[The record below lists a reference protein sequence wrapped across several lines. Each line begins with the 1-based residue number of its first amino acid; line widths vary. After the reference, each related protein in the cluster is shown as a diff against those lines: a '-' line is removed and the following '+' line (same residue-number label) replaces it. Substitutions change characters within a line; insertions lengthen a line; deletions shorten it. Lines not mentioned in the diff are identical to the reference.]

1 MVKKLVFTIG
11 SQDKDHKKVFYSI
24 DSIMNWLAKRL
35 DYATFT
41 ECQGCYKYND
51 GSICFE
57 PSLKVEIIL
66 FDDDYK
72 KQVEICN
79 IIELCCKKFNQES
92 YLYEL
97 FTSNSYSAVTL
108 YV

>member
-1 MVKKLVFTIG
+1 MTNKLVFTIG
-11 SQDKDHKKVFYSI
+11 SQDKDNKKLFYSI
-24 DSIMNWLAKRL
+24 DSLMYWLAKRL

-51 GSICFE
+51 GLVCFE

-66 FDDDYK
+66 FNDDYK
-72 KQVEICN
+72 KQVETCT
-79 IIELCCKKFNQES
+79 IIEQCCKKFNQES

-97 FTSNSYSAVTL
+97 FTANSYNAIIL